1 LSLLGDK
8 VNAIRIPF
16 IQRKGG
22 VQNYESTSGFW
33 AKMTRVV
40 TRVPVLSIVVI
51 VVIMVSFAIPYF
63 AKNTGMSGI
72 ESLPDYLR
80 SKQGY
85 LVMQKEFH
93 VGMDAPAI
101 IVIDGDINSE
111 KTQNGITRLQS
122 TLKTNPAFVGSM
134 VEPHPDQDLA
144 VIYANV
150 AGDPGSALT
159 MDAVSQLRTEYIP
172 QAFDGAPVNVLVTG
186 YTAGILD
193 FNNTTNQYTPI
204 IFGFVLALSFVILTL
219 SFRSLVISTTAIIM
233 NMLSVGAAYGLIVLV
248 FQKGVGNSL
257 LGFMK
262 VDVIESWLP
271 LFLFALL
278 FGLSMDYH
286 VFLLSRIRERFQ
298 KTGDNAESVSF
309 GLRSTGR
316 LITGAALIMVAVF
329 GGFALGDMVMFQ
341 EMGFGLAVAVL
352 LDATLIR
359 CILVPATMKLL
370 GRRNWYLP
378 KWLQWIPNV
387 SLGESPSEPKV
398 HPSPRPAVPSL
409 RPAPVPVRIDD

>member
-1 LSLLGDK
+1 
-8 VNAIRIPF
+8 
-16 IQRKGG
+16 
-22 VQNYESTSGFW
+22 
-33 AKMTRVV
+33 
-40 TRVPVLSIVVI
+40 VVI
-51 VVIMVSFAIPYF
+51 VVIMASFAIPYF
-63 AKNTGMSGI
+63 GKNTGMSGI

-93 VGMDAPAI
+93 IGMDAPAI
-101 IVIDGDINSE
+101 IVIDGDINSS
-111 KTQNGITRLQS
+111 KTQDGIALLQS
-122 TLKTNPAFVGSM
+122 TLKTNPAFVGSL
-134 VEPHPDQDLA
+134 VEPHPDQNLA
-144 VIYANV
+144 VIYASV
-150 AGDPGSALT
+150 AGDPGSART

-172 QAFDGAPVNVLVTG
+172 QAFEGAPVNVLVTG

-204 IFGFVLALSFVILTL
+204 IFAFVLALSFVILTL
-219 SFRSLVISTTAIIM
+219 AFRSLVISTTAIIM

-248 FQKGVGNSL
+248 FQKGIGNSL
-257 LGFMK
+257 FGFMK

-329 GGFALGDMVMFQ
+329 WGFALAIWSCSGD
-341 EMGFGLAVAVL
+341 GFRSGGSCTAGCHADPLRSGPRHNEIV
-352 LDATLIR
+352 R
-359 CILVPATMKLL
+359 
-370 GRRNWYLP
+370 RRNWYLP
-378 KWLQWIPNV
+378 KWLRGYPMSVWV
-387 SLGESPSEPKV
+387 SASEPKLV
-398 HPSPRPAVPSL
+398 HSKPRYLHSSL
-409 RPAPVPVRIDD
+409 YRYRESMINTRR